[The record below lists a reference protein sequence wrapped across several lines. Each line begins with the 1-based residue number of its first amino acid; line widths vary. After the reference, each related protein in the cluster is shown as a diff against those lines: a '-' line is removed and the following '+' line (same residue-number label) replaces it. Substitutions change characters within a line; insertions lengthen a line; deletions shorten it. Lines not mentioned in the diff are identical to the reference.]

1 MPKPK
6 ALTPAQAKRTIAHR
20 FAGSKE
26 RPGIAD
32 RLRQLST
39 RFGLRST
46 RCFLVWT
53 RFTGEHRGEGEET
66 EIARVEILPTP
77 RVSDSTAIARNPY
90 SAGVLPVGALRVDQ
104 ISAGAYTYDE
114 LRGVK
119 IPGVGAD
126 EPMIPEDVSF
136 FWEMVEDGRGDARPE
151 PRRFRVLAGPSRS
164 EGNVYQS
171 ILLDRISEDRNRG
184 RTTNIGV
191 DAAQLAEANSQDF
204 DDDEDL

>member
-1 MPKPK
+1 MPKPRP
-6 ALTPAQAKRTIAHR
+6 LTPAQAKRTIAHR

-53 RFTGEHRGEGEET
+53 RFDGRNRGEGEER
-66 EIARVEILPTP
+66 EIARVELLPTP
-77 RVSDSTAIARNPY
+77 RVGDETAIQRTAY
-90 SAGVLPVGALRVDQ
+90 GAGVLPVGAVRVDQ
-104 ISAGAYTYDE
+104 ISAGAYTEDE
-114 LRGVK
+114 LRGVRV
-119 IPGVGAD
+119 PGAGGEIV
-126 EPMIPEDVSF
+126 PEDVSF
-136 FWEMVEDGRGDARPE
+136 FWELVEDGRGDNPADPK
-151 PRRFRVLAGPSRS
+151 RFRVLAGPSRN

-171 ILLDRISEDRNRG
+171 VLLDRISEDRSRL

-191 DAAQLAEANSQDF
+191 DRDQVDEVQAQDY
-204 DDDEDL
+204 DDEDY